1 MPRKRKKPSNTTR
14 SHLDY
19 GLHKKVK
26 KHSDSAKRSAES
38 SEAAYRRSQAN
49 KNSTKGTDGVDYSG
63 DNRVAHN
70 LGRMYQEYHNYKS
83 NKAQSEIDK
92 RNEKRKRNAL
102 RIRGRQRPLQ

>member
-1 MPRKRKKPSNTTR
+1 MPRKRRKPSNTTR

-26 KHSDSAKRSAES
+26 DHTKSSNAFKAYADKAAAKSKTS
-38 SEAAYRRSQAN
+38 G
-49 KNSTKGTDGVDYSG
+49 KLKGMDNVDYDG
-63 DNRVAHN
+63 RNRQEFN
-70 LGRMYQEYHNYKS
+70 LGRAIGGAHKILA